1 MTSHKNYTKIVFKL
15 YFFTEKRLLVVFLVM
30 LHSISLLSQDDKLFQ
45 NSLQQGRD
53 STVADTI
60 RGLKRISG
68 DAIEKQVTYT
78 SNGYI
83 KTDLLNKKATIVD
96 KAVVNYDNI
105 RISADSIE
113 FNMETSEV
121 FAVGLPDS
129 TGAVSGKPVLEV
141 GTQKYETD
149 TLRYNFKTGMAVVKV
164 IVTQQDEGLLR
175 SSVGKMLD
183 DGTSNIYKSTYSTCD
198 AEIPHFY
205 ISLPKAKVYPGK
217 KIISGPG
224 HLVLEGIPL
233 PLYLPFGYFPIQTKS
248 AESGIIMPRVH
259 YEEGRGYA
267 LTDGGYYFAISDY
280 FDLTLKGSI
289 YTNGTWM
296 ATTQTAYNKRYK
308 YSGNFSFS
316 YAKNISGHKG
326 LSDYKASTNYSIGW
340 TFNQDSKA
348 RPGSRFSAS
357 VDMSSSGFDR
367 NNSYQ
372 IEQFITTTKQSSI
385 SYSKSWT
392 GTPFN
397 LSVSMNHSQNTKTDI
412 VNLNLPKVSFSASR
426 IYPFKKLGRVGSGK
440 WYQDLQLQYTASLD
454 NRIATKDSLLFT
466 SRVWDNMQNGFSHR
480 IPLSIQF
487 RPFNNFSISPQ
498 VSYEGVIYTQ
508 KINKTWDPDFVNPIT
523 GAVRPSA
530 VNDTIRGFFYGHALK
545 PSISAGYSPQIYGIY
560 EFISQTSRIQAIRH
574 VMKPSVS
581 FSYVP
586 YLNHLATNMYRKVQV
601 DTTGRTEEYSI
612 FQGGIYG
619 TPSLSQKS
627 GAVSFSLTNL
637 LEAKVFE
644 RNDTTGKPQ
653 KVSIIDNFGINTS
666 YNVFADS
673 MRWAPISMVMRTT
686 LFKNINISW
695 NSSFSL
701 YGLDKNGKE
710 TGSFYF
716 STDRQPMRFKNMSAT
731 IDFSLDRF
739 FEGKTKRSATSA
751 PAQVQ
756 SASYPQMDQAG
767 AAGLSAQTVSTDVFD
782 EYGYMRFDM
791 PWTMNVSYRVD
802 YSKLAKKSISQY
814 LSINGHL
821 ALTKKM
827 DITYRTGYDFAAK
840 EISTTQISVVR
851 DLHCWNMS
859 FSWIPNGTMK
869 SWEFTIRVKAAV
881 LSDLKYQRRKDYHDN
896 YYY

>member
-15 YFFTEKRLLVVFLVM
+15 YFFTEKRLLVVLLVM
-30 LHSISLLSQDDKLFQ
+30 VQSISLLSQDDKLIQ
-45 NSLQQGRD
+45 NPPQQARD
-53 STVADTI
+53 STVTDTI

-83 KTDLLNKKATIVD
+83 KNDLLNKKATIVD

-129 TGAVSGKPVLEV
+129 SGIVSGKPVLEV

-164 IVTQQDEGLLR
+164 IVTKQDEGLLR

-205 ISLPKAKVYPGK
+205 ISLPKARVYPGK

-224 HLVLEGIPL
+224 HLVLEGIPI
-233 PLYLPFGYFPIQTKS
+233 PLYLPFGFFPIQTKS
-248 AESGIIMPRVH
+248 AESGIIMPKVH

-296 ATTQTAYNKRYK
+296 ATAQTAYNKRYK
-308 YSGNFSFS
+308 YAGNFSFS

-326 LSDYKASTNYSIGW
+326 LSDYKASTNYSLGW

-426 IYPFKKLGRVGSGK
+426 IYPFKNLGKAGTGK

-466 SRVWDNMQNGFSHR
+466 SKVWDNMQNGFSHR

-487 RPFNNFSISPQ
+487 RPFNNFSIAPQ

-508 KINKTWDPDFVNPIT
+508 KINKTWDPDFVDPIT

-530 VNDTIRGFFYGHALK
+530 VNDTTRGFFYGHALK
-545 PSISAGYSPQIYGIY
+545 PSISAGYSPQIFGIY
-560 EFISQTSRIQAIRH
+560 EFKSQTSRIQAIRH
-574 VMKPSVS
+574 VIKPSVS

-586 YLNHLATNMYRKVQV
+586 YLKQLATNMYRKVQA

-619 TPSLSQKS
+619 TPSLAQKN

-653 KVSIIDNFGINTS
+653 KVNIIENFGINTS
-666 YNVFADS
+666 YNIFADS

-686 LFKNINISW
+686 LFKNISISGS
-695 NSSFSL
+695 SSFSL
-701 YGLDKNGKE
+701 YGLDNNGKE
-710 TGSFYF
+710 IGSYYL
-716 STDRQPMRFKNMSAT
+716 STDRKLMRLKNVSAT
-731 IDFSLDRF
+731 VDFSLDRF
-739 FEGKTKRSATSA
+739 FEGKTKRPATTA
-751 PAQVQ
+751 PVQVQ

-767 AAGLSAQTVSTDVFD
+767 AAGLSAETAASDIFD
-782 EYGYMRFDM
+782 EYGYMKFDV

-802 YSKLAKKSISQY
+802 YSRLAKSSIQQF

-840 EISTTQISVVR
+840 EITTTQISVVR

-881 LSDLKYQRRKDYHDN
+881 LSDLKYQRTKDYHDN
-896 YYY
+896 Y

>member
-1 MTSHKNYTKIVFKL
+1 MKSHKNYTKIVFKL
-15 YFFTEKRLLVVFLVM
+15 YFFNLKRLLVVLLVM
-30 LHSISLLSQDDKLFQ
+30 VRSVSLLSQNDQLIQ
-45 NSLQQGRD
+45 NSLQTATD
-53 STVADTI
+53 SVVTDTI
-60 RGLKRISG
+60 RGLKRLSP
-68 DAIEKQVTYT
+68 DALEKQVTYT
-78 SNGYI
+78 SAGYI
-83 KTDLLNKKATIVD
+83 KNDVINKKATIVD
-96 KAVVNYDNI
+96 QAVVNYDNI
-105 RISADSIE
+105 KITADSIE
-113 FNMETSEV
+113 FDMETSEV

-129 TGAVSGKPVLEV
+129 TGKINGKPVLEV
-141 GTQKYETD
+141 GSQKYETD
-149 TLRYNFKTGMAVVKV
+149 TLRYNFKTGVAVVKV

-175 SSVGKMLD
+175 SSIGKMLD
-183 DGTSNIYKSTYSTCD
+183 DGTSNIYRSSYSTCD

-233 PLYLPFGYFPIQTKS
+233 PLYLPFGFFPIQTKS
-248 AESGIIMPRVH
+248 AESGIIMPKVH

-267 LTDGGYYFAISDY
+267 LTDGGYYFALSNY

-296 ATTQTAYNKRYK
+296 ATAQTAYNKRYK

-326 LSDYKASTNYSIGW
+326 LSDYNASTNYSLGW
-340 TFNQDSKA
+340 NFNQDSKA
-348 RPGSRFSAS
+348 RPGSRFNAS

-367 NNSYQ
+367 NNSYE
-372 IEQFITTTKQSSI
+372 IEKFITTTKQSSI

-426 IYPFKKLGRVGSGK
+426 IYPFRGVGKAGTGK
-440 WYQDLQLQYTASLD
+440 WYKDLQLQYTADLD
-454 NRIATKDSLLFT
+454 NRIVTQDSLLFT
-466 SRVWDNMQNGFSHR
+466 SKVWNNMQNGFSHR
-480 IPLSIQF
+480 VPLSLQF

-508 KINKTWDPDFVNPIT
+508 KINKTWDPNFVNPIT
-523 GAVRPSA
+523 GVLSPSA
-530 VNDTIRGFFYGHALK
+530 VIDTTRGFFYGHALK
-545 PSISAGYSPQIYGIY
+545 PSISAGYSPQIFGTYQ
-560 EFISQTSRIQAIRH
+560 FTNPNARIQAIRH
-574 VMKPSVS
+574 VIKPSVS

-586 YLNHLATNMYRKVQV
+586 YFKQLATKMYRKVQA

-619 TPSLSQKS
+619 TPSLSQRN

-644 RNDTTGKPQ
+644 RGDTTGKPQ
-653 KVSIIDNFGINTS
+653 KVNIIDNFGINTS
-666 YNVFADS
+666 YNIFADS
-673 MRWAPISMVMRTT
+673 MKWSPVSMVIRTT
-686 LFKNINISW
+686 LFKNINISGS
-695 NSSFSL
+695 SSFSL
-701 YGLDKNGKE
+701 YGLDKNGRQ

-716 STDRQPMRFKNMSAT
+716 STDKKLMRLTNVSASV
-731 IDFSLDRF
+731 DFSLDRL
-739 FEGKTKRSATSA
+739 FEGKNKKQAA
-751 PAQVQ
+751 PVAAQIPEG
-756 SASYPQMDQAG
+756 SYSQVDQAS
-767 AAGLSAQTVSTDVFD
+767 AAGSLSQTTATDIYD
-782 EYGYMRFDM
+782 DYGYMKFDV
-791 PWTMNVSYRVD
+791 PWSMNVSYRVD
-802 YSKLAKKSISQY
+802 YSKNIKSTLSQY
-814 LSINGHL
+814 LSLNGHV

-827 DITYRTGYDFAAK
+827 DITYRTGYDFTAK
-840 EISTTQISVVR
+840 EITTTQISVVR

-881 LSDLKYQRRKDYHDN
+881 LSDLKYQRTKDYHDN
-896 YYY
+896 Y